1 MMVRRAAIEQLLIV
15 RGDGKLLGCCCDGA
29 TVTSAGKQR
38 RSGPLTATEKSA
50 MSMRGTFYQ
59 GPLFKAWGTSP
70 ELPRAGA
77 GGSAK
82 PLRSE
87 TPAES
92 PPKLLCPSEADTR
105 GSATWTPG
113 VRRRSKADM
122 SDQRKAD

>member
-1 MMVRRAAIEQLLIV
+1 MVRRAALVLLIV

-38 RSGPLTATEKSA
+38 RSGPLTPIAKSA

-59 GPLFKAWGTSP
+59 GPLFKAWETSP

-77 GGSAK
+77 SGSAK

-92 PPKLLCPSEADTR
+92 PPKLLGPCEADTR
-105 GSATWTPG
+105 GSATWTPDAW
-113 VRRRSKADM
+113 RQSDADM
-122 SDQRKAD
+122 SNPQRKAD

>member
-38 RSGPLTATEKSA
+38 RSGPLTPIAKSA
-50 MSMRGTFYQ
+50 MPMCGTLYQ
-59 GPLFKAWGTSP
+59 GPLFKAWETSP

-77 GGSAK
+77 SGSAK

-87 TPAES
+87 TPVEGQS
-92 PPKLLCPSEADTR
+92 KLLGPCEADTR
-105 GSATWTPG
+105 GSATWTPDA
-113 VRRRSKADM
+113 RRQSEADM